1 MTRKGPVTR
10 KRIGVLMGGQSSE
23 RDVSIRSGLAIY
35 QGLQELGYDVVAID
49 VDRDVVTRLK
59 KEKIRVAFLALH
71 GGTGENGAMQG
82 LLEVLGIPYTG
93 SGVLASALAMDK
105 EMSKKIFIAHGLN
118 VAPYIVV
125 RQKTGREKAD
135 AGVADISGAFVY
147 PDIPEIEF
155 GPPWVVKP
163 AAEGSSIGVCIVRE
177 RQNLNTAIEESFRF
191 GRRVLVEQFIEGR
204 ELHIGILGNRALG
217 GVEVRPSKEFYN
229 YEAKYTSGLTEYIIP
244 PQIDEEAME
253 RVKSDALNAH
263 MALGC
268 SGADRVDFIMDHDH
282 RPFILE
288 VNTLPGMTETSLLPK
303 IAKSA
308 GMEFNNLI
316 EEILRIALKE

>member
-1 MTRKGPVTR
+1 
-10 KRIGVLMGGQSSE
+10 MGGFSSE

-35 QGLQELGYDVVAID
+35 QGLQELGYDAVAID
-49 VDRDVVTRLK
+49 VDRDVVARLK

-71 GGTGENGAMQG
+71 GGTGEDGSMQG
-82 LLEVLGIPYTG
+82 LLEVMGIPYTG

-105 EMSKKIFIAHGLN
+105 EMSKKVFVAHGLN

-125 RQKTGREKAD
+125 RQKVGREKAVA
-135 AGVADISGAFVY
+135 AGETDISGAFIY
-147 PDIPEIEF
+147 PDVPELPF
-155 GPPWVVKP
+155 GPPWIVKP
-163 AAEGSSIGVCIVRE
+163 ASEGSSIGVAIVRE
-177 RQNLNTAIEESFRF
+177 KDGLKPAIEETFRF
-191 GRRVLVEQFIEGR
+191 GRRVIVEQFIEGK

-244 PQIDEEAME
+244 PEVDEETME
-253 RVKSDALNAH
+253 RIKSDALKAH

-268 SGADRVDFIMDHDH
+268 SGADRVDFIVD
-282 RPFILE
+282 REGKPFILE

-303 IAKSA
+303 IARSA
-308 GMEFNNLI
+308 GLQFNNLI